1 MTDDPILAEIR
12 AFREEYARR
21 FNYDLRAIVKDLRTR
36 QEESGRKIVLFARK
50 PAQQA
55 NSAAKK

>member
-36 QEESGRKIVLFARK
+36 QEESGRKIVSFA
-50 PAQQA
+50 
-55 NSAAKK
+55 